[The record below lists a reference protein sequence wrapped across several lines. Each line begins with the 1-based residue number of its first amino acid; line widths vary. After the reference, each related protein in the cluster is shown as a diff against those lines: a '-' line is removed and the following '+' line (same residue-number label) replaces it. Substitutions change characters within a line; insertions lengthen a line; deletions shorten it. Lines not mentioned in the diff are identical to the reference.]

1 MRPVTS
7 ETFGLLIA
15 YLIPGLIVLWGLSRF
30 VPELDSRIGTSDG
43 ECQTFGGFL
52 NLTVASVGTGL
63 TASTVR
69 WLVIDPIHHWT
80 GVPRLAWNMAD
91 FHKRTEG
98 LQVLIESYYRYY
110 QFYANSLVAIL
121 FAAVAWWMT
130 APYTWS
136 SLFIVV
142 GLAGLFFAGSRN
154 TLSKYCRQV
163 AGLLSCE

>member
-1 MRPVTS
+1 MQPVTS

-30 VPELDSRIGTSDG
+30 LPELAFWIGTSDG

-69 WLVIDPIHHWT
+69 WLVIDPIHFWT
-80 GVPRLAWNMAD
+80 GVPRPAWNMAD
-91 FHKRTEG
+91 FHSRTVG
-98 LQVLIESYYRYY
+98 LQVLVESYYRYY
-110 QFYANSLVAIL
+110 QAYANSLVALL
-121 FAAVAWWMT
+121 FAAACYWMT
-130 APYTWS
+130 APFSWS

-163 AGLLSCE
+163 DGLLNCA